1 MSFDCPNSTYEILLK
16 KKNTENDLAMLIQGK
31 FEAKCGIVYCVFKH
45 NSEKLVQKFKDNFN
59 IMQCI
64 TMLILTKKIGIF
76 LR

>member
-31 FEAKCGIVYCVFKH
+31 FEAKCGIVYWVFKH

-59 IMQCI
+59 INAMHHHAG
-64 TMLILTKKIGIF
+64 LDKEDRHF
-76 LR
+76 S